1 MDKLIQ
7 DITLC
12 KRAGKLV
19 MGFDLVKDAMQKGNA
34 IIVLTACDLSEKTL
48 KEITYLTS
56 QLEVEMLPLPYT
68 LDDLWY
74 AVGKR
79 AGVLCIIDEG
89 LSEKLLKDYAAQNGL
104 QSAAMPPN

>member
-1 MDKLIQ
+1 MDKLLQ

-19 MGFDLVKDAMQKGNA
+19 MGFDLVKGAMQQDTA
-34 IIVLTACDLSEKTL
+34 FVVLTACDLSEKTL

-56 QLEVEMLPLPYT
+56 QFEVKRIPLPYT
-68 LDDLWY
+68 LDELWY
-74 AVGKR
+74 AIGKR

-89 LSEKLLKDYAAQNGL
+89 LADKLSKDYEL
-104 QSAAMPPN
+104 LS